1 MDDILTCQH
10 ISAGYGRIT
19 VLSDLSLRVERGQTL
34 GIIGPNGS
42 GKTTLL
48 HTLSGMIFPSR
59 GKIRFEGQN
68 ISSFSPDA
76 RCRLGIGRTFQVP
89 RPFSRMKVFEN
100 ALTAAAFGNGGSRRD
115 SWTMAEKALDRT
127 HLTEK
132 RDMPAGELNLL
143 DRKRLEIARA
153 ISTNPKVLLLDEI
166 AAGLTSAEVTEI
178 LDIVGSL
185 KEDGLTVVWIE
196 HIMETM
202 LQAADTLICMA
213 EGKIVISGP
222 PAEVLGSREVEQLYL
237 GKMKEDARH
246 AEG

>member
-48 HTLSGMIFPSR
+48 HTLSGVIVPSR

-68 ISSFSPDA
+68 ISSLSPDA

-89 RPFSRMKVFEN
+89 RPFGRMKVFEN
-100 ALTAAAFGNGGSRRD
+100 ALAAAAFGNGSSRRE
-115 SWTMAEKALDRT
+115 SWAEAEKALERT
-127 HLTEK
+127 HLTDK
-132 RDMPAGELNLL
+132 KDIRAGELNLL

-153 ISTNPKVLLLDEI
+153 IATRPKVLLLDEI
-166 AAGLTSAEVTEI
+166 AAGLTSAEVSGI
-178 LDIVGSL
+178 LEIVGGL

-202 LQAADTLICMA
+202 LQAADVLVCMA
-213 EGKIVISGP
+213 EGRIVISGP
-222 PAEVLGSREVEQLYL
+222 PADVLGSREVEELYL
-237 GKMKEDARH
+237 GGAREEARDAD
-246 AEG
+246 G